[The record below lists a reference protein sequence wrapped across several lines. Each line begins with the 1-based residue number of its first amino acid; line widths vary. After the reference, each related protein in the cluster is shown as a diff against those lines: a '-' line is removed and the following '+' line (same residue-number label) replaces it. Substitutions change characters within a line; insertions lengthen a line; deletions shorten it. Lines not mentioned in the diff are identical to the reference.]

1 MTTTT
6 LYALTSVVAI
16 SLVSFVGVLTLSFNE
31 RFLQRIIFIL
41 VALATGAFLGG
52 AFVHIIP
59 EVFERTGNT
68 VVSSVAI
75 IFGIILF
82 FVFEKILHWHHN
94 HGVEKCRD
102 GHCDPETDSQNSPR
116 IHPVGYSI
124 LLSDGIHNL
133 IDGIII
139 GASYLTSVEIGVA
152 ATIAVILHEIP
163 QEFSDFGVL
172 IHSGFSVKKALLI
185 NFVSALTAILGA
197 IIALAVG
204 ARADEVVLWILP
216 IAAGSFI
223 YIAAADLI
231 PELHKT
237 KNIAH
242 SILQLLAI
250 IAGVAAMLALLFFE
264 VR

>member
-1 MTTTT
+1 MRGPEPRAGSLCL
-6 LYALTSVVAI
+6 LYK
-16 SLVSFVGVLTLSFNE
+16 
-31 RFLQRIIFIL
+31 
-41 VALATGAFLGG
+41 
-52 AFVHIIP
+52 
-59 EVFERTGNT
+59 
-68 VVSSVAI
+68 
-75 IFGIILF
+75 IFGII
-82 FVFEKILHWHHN
+82 VA
-94 HGVEKCRD
+94 
-102 GHCDPETDSQNSPR
+102 
-116 IHPVGYSI
+116 
-124 LLSDGIHNL
+124 
-133 IDGIII
+133 II
-139 GASYLTSVEIGVA
+139 GASYLTSVEIGAA

-250 IAGVAAMLALLFFE
+250 IAGVGATLALLFLE
-264 VR
+264 IR